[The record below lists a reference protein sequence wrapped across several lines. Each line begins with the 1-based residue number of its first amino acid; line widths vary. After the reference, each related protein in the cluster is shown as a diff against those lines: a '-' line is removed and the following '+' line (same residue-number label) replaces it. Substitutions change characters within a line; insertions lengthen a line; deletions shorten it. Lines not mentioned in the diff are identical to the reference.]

1 MAVLH
6 HDGRAVGLV
15 QRQFFEASGQRPA
28 RPSARIAGLALLEL
42 RMPGRLAVADLIR
55 GGCRLRGC
63 HDGGSCGKR
72 DGTVQRRENRRTMVI
87 WSTLQTGLR
96 TGRAA
101 KSQTKYTTFKGISQ

>member
-28 RPSARIAGLALLEL
+28 RPSARIAGLTLLEL
-42 RMPGRLAVADLIR
+42 RMPGRLAVADLIG
-55 GGCRLRGC
+55 GGCRLGGG
-63 HDGGSCGKR
+63 HDGALAAR
-72 DGTVQRRENRRTMVI
+72 GTGEAENRRTMVI
-87 WSTLQTGLR
+87 WSTLQTRFR

-101 KSQTKYTTFKGISQ
+101 RGQNKVYNL

>member
-28 RPSARIAGLALLEL
+28 RPSARIGGLALLEL

-55 GGCRLRGC
+55 GGCRLGGC
-63 HDGGSCGKR
+63 HDGGSRGKR

-87 WSTLQTGLR
+87 WSTLQQVFGH
-96 TGRAA
+96 GAPQEA
-101 KSQTKYTTFKGISQ
+101 KYKYTTPEGLSQ